1 MVNDFKIMFTKQ
13 GKYGK
18 NILIGILGARK
29 EEKPLARI
37 SRQNLKSL
45 YFHIMVQGINKE
57 YIFLTQEMK
66 EKYKKLLKEN
76 IQKSNVKLL
85 SYCIMSNHA
94 HMLMYVQNSQEMS
107 KLMQKINTSFA
118 KFYNRKNNRVGF
130 VFRDRYSIQ
139 QILNRQHLY
148 NCLAYIHNNPVKAG
162 IVREPQEYKYSSYK
176 EWLGSRE
183 IIDQMS
189 GMLIFEE
196 NSFNE
201 FYKIHLNKEISD
213 IEDVVENIDYKQII
227 SKYETSKGCAIEQ
240 IVEEDKTLQDIVW
253 KLRNEAKLSIRQ
265 ISNVLKINR
274 PKITKIIKNF
284 ERE

>member
-1 MVNDFKIMFTKQ
+1 M
-13 GKYGK
+13 
-18 NILIGILGARK
+18 
-29 EEKPLARI
+29 ARI

-57 YIFLTQEMK
+57 YIFSTQEMK

-94 HMLMYVQNSQEMS
+94 HMLMYVQDSKEMS

-118 KFYNRKNNRVGF
+118 KFYNGKNNRVGF

-162 IVREPQEYKYSSYK
+162 IVRKLEDYKYSSYS
-176 EWLGSRE
+176 EWLGPKE
-183 IIDQMS
+183 IID
-189 GMLIFEE
+189 GMAEMLVFEE
-196 NSFNE
+196 NNVKE

-213 IEDVVENIDYKQII
+213 IEDVVENIDYKQIV
-227 SKYETSKGCAIEQ
+227 SKYEINKGHTIEK
-240 IVEEDKTLQDIVW
+240 IVEEEKILEDIVSE
-253 KLRNEAKLSIRQ
+253 LRNDANLSIRQ
-265 ISNVLKINR
+265 ISSILKVNR

-284 ERE
+284 EREQR

>member
-1 MVNDFKIMFTKQ
+1 M
-13 GKYGK
+13 
-18 NILIGILGARK
+18 
-29 EEKPLARI
+29 ARI

-57 YIFLTQEMK
+57 YIFSTKEMK

-76 IQKSNVKLL
+76 VQKSNVKLL

-94 HMLMYVQNSQEMS
+94 HMLMYVQDFKEMS

-162 IVREPQEYKYSSYK
+162 IVQTPQDYKYSSYR
-176 EWLGSRE
+176 EWLGSKE
-183 IIDQMS
+183 IIDEKAD
-189 GMLIFEE
+189 MLIFEE
-196 NSFNE
+196 KNINE

-213 IEDVVENIDYKQII
+213 IEDVVENADYKQII
-227 SKYETSKGCAIEQ
+227 SEYEISKGCTIEQ
-240 IVEEDKTLQDIVW
+240 IVEEEKTLQDIVCE
-253 KLRNEAKLSIRQ
+253 LRNEANLSIRQ
-265 ISNVLKINR
+265 ISSVLKVNR